1 MDIKITDPALLAAIL
16 AYCTER
22 RTPMYVIHTPPA
34 SAIGGFSC
42 ELLSIDGATCETR
55 IANGDI
61 RTVMT
66 DEIHARGACA

>member
-16 AYCTER
+16 AYCREVR
-22 RTPMYVIHTPPA
+22 QPMWVIHTPAA
-34 SAIGGFSC
+34 STIGGLSC
-42 ELLSIDGATCETR
+42 ELLSIDGPTCETR